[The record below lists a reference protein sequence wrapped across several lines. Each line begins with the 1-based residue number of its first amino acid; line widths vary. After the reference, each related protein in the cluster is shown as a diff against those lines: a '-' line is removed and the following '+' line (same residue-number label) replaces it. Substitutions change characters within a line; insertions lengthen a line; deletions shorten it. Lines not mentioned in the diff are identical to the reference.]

1 MKDKLFVSVLGVAL
15 CLSTIGCSA
24 YKAMNQPDEK
34 NIDKILAMGSDR
46 DLVRAELGQPI
57 SYGKDSEGNEIEVYS
72 FVDGYNTATKSS
84 RAVFHFAA
92 DVMTL
97 GLWELVG
104 NPVEGAYKG
113 DKLVY
118 RVTYK
123 SGKVSKVE
131 NLTVPASNDASPQ
144 KDSATPEAAK

>member
-1 MKDKLFVSVLGVAL
+1 MRHRLLITALGAVFAL
-15 CLSTIGCSA
+15 SALGCSA

-34 NIDKILAMGSDR
+34 NLAAILVVVSDR

-57 SYGKDSEGNEIEVYS
+57 SYGKDNEGNETEVYS
-72 FVDGYNTATKSS
+72 FMDGYSTATKSS

-92 DVMTL
+92 DVVTL

-104 NPVEGAYKG
+104 NPIEGAYKG
-113 DKLVY
+113 DKRVA

-123 SGKVSKVE
+123 NSKISKVE
-131 NLTVPASNDASPQ
+131 HLTAPASNDAPAQNDPTIS
-144 KDSATPEAAK
+144 EAAR

>member
-1 MKDKLFVSVLGVAL
+1 MKSKLLGSALAVAF
-15 CLSTIGCSA
+15 CFSTISCSA

-34 NIDKILAMGSDR
+34 NLDKILATGSDR

-57 SYGKDSEGNEIEVYS
+57 SYGKDNAGNEIEVYS
-72 FVDGYNTATKSS
+72 FVDGYSTATKSS

-92 DVMTL
+92 DVFTI

-113 DKLVY
+113 DKKVV

-123 SGKVSKVE
+123 NAKVSKVE
-131 NLTVPASNDASPQ
+131 DLTVPASN
-144 KDSATPEAAK
+144 SAPAQGEPVLSEVSR

>member
-1 MKDKLFVSVLGVAL
+1 MKNKFLITVVGTAI

-34 NIDKILAMGSDR
+34 DLTKILAIGSDR

-57 SYGKDSEGNEIEVYS
+57 SYGKDNEGNETEVYS
-72 FVDGYNTATKSS
+72 FVDGYSTANKSS

-92 DVMTL
+92 DVVTL

-113 DKLVY
+113 DKLTY

-123 SGKVSKVE
+123 NGKVIKAE
-131 NLTVPASNDASPQ
+131 NLTVPASNEAPSQ
-144 KDSATPEAAK
+144 AGTPLTEVQR

>member
-1 MKDKLFVSVLGVAL
+1 MENKLLVSALAVAF
-15 CLSTIGCSA
+15 CFSTVSCSA

-34 NIDKILAMGSDR
+34 NLDKILAMGSDR

-57 SYGKDSEGNEIEVYS
+57 SYGKDSEGNETEVYS
-72 FVDGYNTATKSS
+72 FVDGYSTATKSS

-92 DVMTL
+92 DVFTI

-113 DKLVY
+113 DKLTY

-123 SGKVSKVE
+123 NGKVSKVE
-131 NLTVPASNDASPQ
+131 NLTVPASSNPSP
-144 KDSATPEAAK
+144 SEGTPQTEVSR

>member
-1 MKDKLFVSVLGVAL
+1 MGHRLFATALGVVFAL
-15 CLSTIGCSA
+15 SAVGCSA

-34 NIDKILAMGSDR
+34 NLSTVLAPGSDR

-57 SYGKDSEGNEIEVYS
+57 SYGKDSEGNEYEVYS

-92 DVMTL
+92 DVFTL

-104 NPVEGAYKG
+104 NPIEGAYKG
-113 DKLVY
+113 DKLTY
-118 RVTYK
+118 RVIYK
-123 SGKVSKVE
+123 NGKVSKVE
-131 NLTVPASNDASPQ
+131 NLTPPSSNNTSTQEVTPPSDAG
-144 KDSATPEAAK
+144 K

>member
-1 MKDKLFVSVLGVAL
+1 MKKHMSIGALGLLVILFTL
-15 CLSTIGCSA
+15 GCSA

-34 NIDKILAMGSDR
+34 NLDKILAMGSDR

-57 SYGKDSEGNEIEVYS
+57 SYGKDSEGNETEVYS
-72 FVDGYNTATKSS
+72 FVDGYSTATKSS

-92 DVMTL
+92 DVFTI

-113 DKLVY
+113 DKVTV

-123 SGKVSKVE
+123 NGKVNKVE
-131 NLTVPASNDASPQ
+131 NLTVPAS
-144 KDSATPEAAK
+144 KDSPAQEGSAISEAAR